1 MVSFSDHS
9 SKCVPPMNSVHITC
23 SIRNSLSCVGSLLG
37 VYLYSEMVI
46 VGCIRGLYCFGE
58 GGCAFCTIRYPF
70 KETDPNFVTC
80 TSPSLGLYMGN
91 ALGIVPY

>member
-1 MVSFSDHS
+1 MRSTHEQCTHHLFNQEFTVLCRDSF
-9 SKCVPPMNSVHITC
+9 
-23 SIRNSLSCVGSLLG
+23 RG
-37 VYLYSEMVI
+37 LYSEMVI